1 MGDKFVKLTRVDWE
15 GFFDVMFFEIDF
27 FFQFHYLTLCYWAL
41 RLVSFFNFFF
51 HGVISMS
58 YLISRFI

>member
-27 FFQFHYLTLCYWAL
+27 FFQFHYLTLCY
-41 RLVSFFNFFF
+41 
-51 HGVISMS
+51 
-58 YLISRFI
+58 

>member
-1 MGDKFVKLTRVDWE
+1 MGDKFVKLTHVDWE

-27 FFQFHYLTLCYWAL
+27 FFQFHYLTLYYWAL
-41 RLVSFFNFFF
+41 RLVSFFNFSF